1 MASIDVTYRGTVS
14 LAQCD
19 HMGHM
24 NVMFYVQKFDEAV
37 WQLLAGLGLTGARM
51 RDDQIGMAAVEQHV
65 IYKRELRA
73 GDCITIRS
81 GLVDVRDKS
90 LRIWHEM
97 RNDVTGELCAS
108 MEVVGVHIDAV
119 TRRARS
125 LPSDVRARAES
136 LASTPVGHPE
146 PGRSL

>member
-1 MASIDVTYRGTVS
+1 MADIDVTYRGTVY

-37 WQLLAGLGLTGARM
+37 WQLLAGIGLTGTRM
-51 RDDQIGMAAVEQHV
+51 RDEHIGMAAVEQHI

-73 GDCITIRS
+73 GDIVSIRS
-81 GLVDVRDKS
+81 GFLDVRDKS

-97 RNDVTGELCAS
+97 RDDVTGELCAS

-119 TRRARS
+119 TRRGRS
-125 LPSDVRARAES
+125 LPSDVRAQAQS
-136 LASTPVGHPE
+136 LLSTPVGHQE
-146 PGRSL
+146 N

>member
-1 MASIDVTYRGTVS
+1 MADINVTYRGTVYPT
-14 LAQCD
+14 QCD

-24 NVMFYVQKFDEAV
+24 NVVFYVQKFDEAV
-37 WQLLAGLGLTGARM
+37 WQLLAGIGLTGARM
-51 RDDQIGMAAVEQHV
+51 RDEHVGMAAVEQHI

-73 GDCITIRS
+73 GDSVSIRS
-81 GLVDVRDKS
+81 GFLDVRDKS

-97 RNDVTGELCAS
+97 RDDVTGELCAS

-125 LPSDVRARAES
+125 LPSDVRAQAQS
-136 LASTPVGHPE
+136 LMSAPVGQQE
-146 PGRSL
+146 T

>member
-1 MASIDVTYRGTVS
+1 MAEIDVTYRGTVYP
-14 LAQCD
+14 AQCD

-37 WQLLAGLGLTGARM
+37 WQLLARIGLTAARM
-51 RDDQIGMAAVEQHV
+51 RDDQIGMAAVEQHI

-73 GDCITIRS
+73 GDSVSIRS
-81 GLVDVRDKS
+81 GFLDVRDKS
-90 LRIWHEM
+90 LRLWHEM
-97 RNDVTGELCAS
+97 RDDVTGELCAS

-125 LPSDVRARAES
+125 LPSDVRIRAQS
-136 LASTPVGHPE
+136 LAATPAGHQQ
-146 PGRSL
+146 S

>member
-1 MASIDVTYRGTVS
+1 MADIDVTYRGTVYP
-14 LAQCD
+14 AQCD

-37 WQLLAGLGLTGARM
+37 WQLLASIGLTGARM
-51 RDDQIGMAAVEQHV
+51 RDDQIGMAAVEQHI

-73 GDCITIRS
+73 GDSVSIRS

-97 RNDVTGELCAS
+97 RDDVTGELCAS
-108 MEVVGVHIDAV
+108 MEVVGVHIEAV

-125 LPSDVRARAES
+125 LPPDVREQAQS
-136 LASTPVGHPE
+136 LASTPVGHHE
-146 PGRSL
+146 G